1 MTDTW
6 HWMGEDQIAWLESSY
21 TVAWCNHV
29 DMFQSLPY
37 VHLVLIYVLIPKS
50 KQNMF
55 SSSSMKDQPRPEV
68 ARYWSFSHWWA
79 TGHRHGVAERGPR
92 QFCARSPLPSGS
104 KMAGSLGH
112 GRLRD
117 VGGNLGPWC
126 VCKGHARLVAFHE
139 VPVATSWGNVGSQY
153 EPPIHHGVAWFNEGP
168 SNHQEACPAY
178 AACARIAGRDPTR
191 LLSWA
196 SNKQQDDKCLEY
208 ATAVSFN
215 GYPAWYSDQHQLDA
229 PARFWN
235 QNVAWVRDHYPHKP
249 FFISET
255 GAGGLFEWD
264 KNTTDAYWTLKYQQ
278 EVIDRDVDVA
288 LGNENV
294 SGLTL
299 WHFFDFKGN
308 DGAQACGPCHYKPD
322 TQPPLCAW
330 YNMTGSCGRRP
341 GGLNH
346 KGVVDAYRRKKPS
359 FESVKAKYGRNPPQI
374 MIWWSDDLNKKS
386 TFRRAWRRK
395 EAEGASDTSGFN
407 TDQHHCFVLTR
418 SHRVSN
424 QALKMPID
432 HLPQPCAFFSV
443 YDGHQAAADNLF
455 WIRSFRWKFF
465 YYGFQNAQ
473 IYGMAFCKKLKC
485 FAMLLLSSNSVLEQ
499 LLAGP
504 DWSVDAPPSL
514 PPSGSTETDSL
525 GLSKTCRI
533 PVCHGIPYF
542 MATLLTGGANMG

>member
-1 MTDTW
+1 MRIWGVDDGHVTLNGEKIKLHGWNHHTQWLGAIMLTCSNLFHMFTW
-6 HWMGEDQIAWLESSY
+6 FWY
-21 TVAWCNHV
+21 TFW
-29 DMFQSLPY
+29 FQNQNKTCSLPVPWKTSRAQRWLDTGASPTDEQLDTDMALLKEGRANFVRGAHY
-37 VHLVLIYVLIPKS
+37 P
-50 KQNMF
+50 Q
-55 SSSSMKDQPRPEV
+55 DQRWLD
-68 ARYWSFSHWWA
+68 R
-79 TGHRHGVAERGPR
+79 
-92 QFCARSPLPSGS
+92 LD
-104 KMAGSLGH
+104 MAGFAMWEET
-112 GRLRD
+112 
-117 VGGNLGPWC
+117 LGP
-126 VCKGHARLVAFHE
+126 
-139 VPVATSWGNVGSQY
+139 
-153 EPPIHHGVAWFNEGP
+153 GVSVEDMQDWSHFMKYQLQQVEEMLEASMNHPSIMVWAWFNEGP

-178 AACARIAGRDPTR
+178 AACAQIAGRDPTR

-235 QNVAWVRDHYPHKP
+235 QNAAWVRDHYPHKP

-264 KNTTDAYWTLKYQQ
+264 KNTTNAYWTLKYQQ

-443 YDGHQAAADNLF
+443 YDGHQAAADNLSGYGPSDG
-455 WIRSFRWKFF
+455 SFLLRVSKCTNLW
-465 YYGFQNAQ
+465 YGR
-473 IYGMAFCKKLKC
+473 L
-485 FAMLLLSSNSVLEQ
+485 
-499 LLAGP
+499 
-504 DWSVDAPPSL
+504 
-514 PPSGSTETDSL
+514 
-525 GLSKTCRI
+525 
-533 PVCHGIPYF
+533 
-542 MATLLTGGANMG
+542 